1 MNTIVILS
9 VTGIAAMMSD
19 VFKLK
24 KTLYGLSLLGLLIA
38 LVFSVCDWGQ
48 YASYFNQM
56 VLTDNY
62 AVVFTSML
70 IGMTFLWFLMS
81 KDFFSSHSSASEHYA
96 LILFSLT
103 GGVMMTNFS
112 DLTILFLG
120 LEILSISLYILA
132 GSDKGNLFSN
142 EASLKYFMIGSFAT
156 GFLLFGIALVY
167 GATSTFNLKEI
178 SDYVQGHNGSLPTY
192 FYAGILMILTGL
204 TFKVSAVPFHFWA
217 PDVYDGSPTLVTTYM
232 LSVVK
237 MAAFAALYRLFINC
251 FAPVYEFWI
260 PVFAIMSAVTML
272 LGNITA
278 VYQKSLK
285 RMLAYS
291 SIAHAGYMLMAL
303 ASPGIASKNALVF
316 YLLAYAIATLGVFNV
331 LYQVHKVTGRE
342 EIKSVKGLFRKNPF
356 AAITLTLCMLSMAGI
371 PPAAGFFGKYYMFV
385 STINGGLTWL
395 VLIAVLSSLIGVYFY
410 FKVIIAAFQEPELEN
425 TAYYRQPSDLTV
437 LYICG
442 ILSLL
447 LGILPQFVAGLL

>member
-24 KTLYGLSLLGLLIA
+24 KALFGLSLLGLLIA
-38 LVFSVCDWGQ
+38 LVFSVYDWGQ

-62 AVVFTSML
+62 AVVFTTML

-156 GFLLFGIALVY
+156 GFLLFGIALIY
-167 GATSTFNLKEI
+167 GATSSFNLQEI
-178 SDYVQGHNGSLPTY
+178 STYVQQHNGSLPAY

-260 PVFAIMSAVTML
+260 PVFAIMS
-272 LGNITA
+272 
-278 VYQKSLK
+278 
-285 RMLAYS
+285 
-291 SIAHAGYMLMAL
+291 
-303 ASPGIASKNALVF
+303 
-316 YLLAYAIATLGVFNV
+316 
-331 LYQVHKVTGRE
+331 
-342 EIKSVKGLFRKNPF
+342 
-356 AAITLTLCMLSMAGI
+356 
-371 PPAAGFFGKYYMFV
+371 
-385 STINGGLTWL
+385 
-395 VLIAVLSSLIGVYFY
+395 
-410 FKVIIAAFQEPELEN
+410 
-425 TAYYRQPSDLTV
+425 
-437 LYICG
+437 
-442 ILSLL
+442 
-447 LGILPQFVAGLL
+447 